1 MLCFGSA
8 VTLNFPMMLW
18 TAIGPRGVVAVKSSV
33 SIRAPFFVRTC
44 LIEVLRLL
52 VPGRSRP
59 ALAEASHPRR
69 VIVSAAS
76 N

>member
-44 LIEVLRLL
+44 LTRSCVFWC
-52 VPGRSRP
+52 PGDPGQRSPKP
-59 ALAEASHPRR
+59 ATCA
-69 VIVSAAS
+69 V
-76 N
+76 